1 MTLSNNLFL
10 NLFRR
15 PGQLFRD
22 GLANYQ
28 GCRRKS
34 LLLQPGREVGVEAA
48 AGGLKIRRARDRH
61 HQGEVILAL
70 IEIGKFCQRAFYSP
84 GIFEDLI
91 KTFVAATDW

>member
-1 MTLSNNLFL
+1 M
-10 NLFRR
+10 
-15 PGQLFRD
+15 
-22 GLANYQ
+22 
-28 GCRRKS
+28 
-34 LLLQPGREVGVEAA
+34 EAA

-70 IEIGKFCQRAFYSP
+70 IEIGEFCQRAFYSP

>member
-48 AGGLKIRRARDRH
+48 AGGLQIRRARDRH
-61 HQGEVILAL
+61 HQGEVINWGLVSELFIA
-70 IEIGKFCQRAFYSP
+70 QVSP
-84 GIFEDLI
+84 MI
-91 KTFVAATDW
+91 